1 MEPGRKFFF
10 EKFGV
15 TPTVATNYDAF
26 GGSIGLVQILKNC
39 GYRGMLVCRPNG
51 QTQFDY
57 PVEKTPVAKRS
68 VRGRGISRRLI
79 DYRFK
84 ILKQSELNS
93 QELGSGFSFST

>member
-1 MEPGRKFFF
+1 MEVGRKYFF

-68 VRGRGISRRLI
+68 LKSHDLSVRCV
-79 DYRFK
+79 DVAY
-84 ILKQSELNS
+84 
-93 QELGSGFSFST
+93 LGG